1 MGTGLLAQRKKL
13 LLLLLKSLDEGIKAQ
28 SGLLTCQGHTAGQRC
43 LRDPQRPQGPCQCS
57 AHHPAS
63 RLGTPANHASSFLLM
78 CSADQSLSLILFFQN
93 TLTCSTEWQALNP
106 LTFLGLDGC
115 LSSCIMQMKIHAL
128 HSVSRRLEE
137 NTGSASDMMM
147 APRAGST
154 HSGQDLPRVCG
165 ALSSASHPAKE
176 SR

>member
-1 MGTGLLAQRKKL
+1 MSLSNQSNGNWIAGAQRKKL
-13 LLLLLKSLDEGIKAQ
+13 LLPLLKSLDEGIKAQ

-57 AHHPAS
+57 AHHSCAHHPAS
-63 RLGTPANHASSFLLM
+63 HLGTPANHASSFLLM

-115 LSSCIMQMKIHAL
+115 LSSCIMQMKIQ
-128 HSVSRRLEE
+128 SVTCTSLR
-137 NTGSASDMMM
+137 
-147 APRAGST
+147 
-154 HSGQDLPRVCG
+154 
-165 ALSSASHPAKE
+165 
-176 SR
+176 